1 MAIQRPAQKQSRF
14 LLTRNA
20 GGVNVLVT
28 RVRVAP
34 RQDVRTL
41 PARDDTTPQRETP
54 DERSAQ

>member
-1 MAIQRPAQKQSRF
+1 MAIQRPAQKQSRL
-14 LLTRNA
+14 LLTRTA
-20 GGVNVLVT
+20 GVNVLVT

-41 PARDDTTPQRETP
+41 PAREDTTSPRETP